1 MDIDKTAKSNKLLS
15 TPENLVVYMTLFQAH
30 SDSKKLKIN
39 EIEKAIKNEYN
50 QELDRNKIWRVL
62 QLLMDNEV
70 IHKKIH
76 LNSKNDEYYL
86 TNVIYSPI
94 FYTPIPIYQILLLGL
109 ITTITGYLYLFSDSM
124 MLTLISLNS
133 LATIALTMVLHYIS
147 FNIIKLNY
155 NESYLKR
162 NKVINK
168 SLIFIYELKRK
179 CTTYINEKDNTEAM
193 KQ

>member
-62 QLLMDNEV
+62 QLLMENEV
-70 IHKKIH
+70 IHKKIN

-86 TNVIYSPI
+86 TRIIYSPI
-94 FYTPIPIYQILLLGL
+94 FYTPIPLYQILSL
-109 ITTITGYLYLFSDSM
+109 IVITPITGYLYLFSDNIMSIQM
-124 MLTLISLNS
+124 AVTSFIVITLN
-133 LATIALTMVLHYIS
+133 MVLHYIS
-147 FNIIKLNY
+147 FNIIKLNH
-155 NESYLKR
+155 NESYLKK
-162 NKVINK
+162 NKIINN
-168 SLIFIYELKRK
+168 SIMFIHELKK
-179 CTTYINEKDNTEAM
+179 KVHHTH
-193 KQ
+193 